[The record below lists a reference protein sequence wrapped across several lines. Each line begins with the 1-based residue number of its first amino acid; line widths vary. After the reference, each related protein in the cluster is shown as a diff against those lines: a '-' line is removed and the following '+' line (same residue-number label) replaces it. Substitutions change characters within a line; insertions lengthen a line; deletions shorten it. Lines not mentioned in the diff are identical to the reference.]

1 MKSQQV
7 LGEQQPPLTGSA
19 SHGKWGKIISA
30 SLSTLTFSVTVQ
42 PAPLPTLMRDA
53 FWVRMTMAAAKLLA
67 SEVHTV
73 RAHVSPRGTCV
84 KNSWIILAKYLN
96 VKPKAHII
104 YVESSKTGRV
114 ARVKREEHN
123 SRDESEVFSSRVAP
137 VVHILLVSLMI
148 HAQEQCRL

>member
-1 MKSQQV
+1 
-7 LGEQQPPLTGSA
+7 
-19 SHGKWGKIISA
+19 
-30 SLSTLTFSVTVQ
+30 
-42 PAPLPTLMRDA
+42 
-53 FWVRMTMAAAKLLA
+53 MTMAAAKLLA

-73 RAHVSPRGTCV
+73 RAHVSPRCTCV

-148 HAQEQCRL
+148 HAQEQCRLSHCIP